1 MRNEQ
6 ELIKDY
12 LKSIKFSTNES
23 YIKLIQNYIVFKA
36 NYDKSLADVPKETKG
51 SKK

>member
-1 MRNEQ
+1 MRTEQ

-23 YIKLIQNYIVFKA
+23 YIKLIHNYTLYKA
-36 NYDKSLADVPKETKG
+36 SYDVAQETKG